1 MKKDDLKQ
9 IIADCCN
16 DIVFSYNN
24 VPSGITSEVENR
36 IPTFQAWHGEDI
48 KEYGSIDD
56 VMNDPF
62 YSGKSLNDL
71 AESIEIDVV

>member
-1 MKKDDLKQ
+1 MKKDDVKR

-24 VPSGITSEVENR
+24 VPSGITSEVENG

-48 KEYGSIDD
+48 KEYGNIDD
-56 VMNDPF
+56 VMSDPF
-62 YSGKSLNDL
+62 YGGKSLNEL
-71 AESIEIDVV
+71 AECIDIDVV